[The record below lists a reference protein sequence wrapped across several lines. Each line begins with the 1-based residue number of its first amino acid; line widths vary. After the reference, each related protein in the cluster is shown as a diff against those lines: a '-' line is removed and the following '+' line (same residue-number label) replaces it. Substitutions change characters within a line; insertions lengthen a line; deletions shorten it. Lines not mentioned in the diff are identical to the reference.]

1 MLCLFDLDGTLID
14 SGQSIYAGIRYAL
27 ASVAVEAPDESV
39 LRDWIGPPLRL
50 SFSELLGDHDR
61 VEAAL
66 DAYRQ
71 RFAEI
76 GWREHTVYPGIPAAI
91 DALHRAGHRM
101 AVVTSKLRTHAE
113 PILAELPFGQRFARL
128 YGPGP
133 DSLQSEKAS
142 MIATALADF
151 HADPTDT
158 VMIGDRRYDIEG
170 AVANQVRGI
179 GVLWGFGDRHE
190 LEQAGAHVTVETPAQ
205 LTDLLLG

>member
-50 SFSELLGDHDR
+50 SFSQLLGDQDR
-61 VEAAL
+61 VETAL
-66 DAYRQ
+66 AAYRQ

-91 DALHRAGHRM
+91 EALHRAGHRL
-101 AVVTSKLRTHAE
+101 AVVTSKLRSHAE
-113 PILAELPFGQRFARL
+113 PILAELPFGQRFTRL

-133 DSLQSEKAS
+133 DSMQSEKAS

-151 HADPTDT
+151 HADPADT
-158 VMIGDRRYDIEG
+158 LMIGDRRYDIEG
-170 AVANQVRGI
+170 AVANQVRGV
-179 GVLWGFGDRHE
+179 GVLWGFGDRQE
-190 LEQAGAHVTVETPAQ
+190 LQQAGAWKILQAP
-205 LTDLLLG
+205 TDLIQLG